1 MMKRWLVLFAL
12 TLSLPLHAAPAAD
25 MDPSAAAQLY
35 GQHCQSCHGADRLG
49 GMGPALLPE
58 SLERLKPAEIS
69 NTIRQGRSATQMAG
83 FAGQLSEEQIKQL
96 TAYVQ
101 SAPATPPR
109 WSDADMRASH
119 RQPVALSSLPA
130 KPQYTA
136 NPLNLFVVVE
146 AGDHHVTVLD
156 GDRFR
161 PITRFASHY
170 AVHGGPK
177 FSPDGRFVYFSSRD
191 GWVTQYDL
199 YSLQVVAD
207 IRVGLNTRNIAVS
220 DDGNWILAG
229 NTLPQTL
236 VLLDAHGLAPV
247 KTIAVRDAAGHPS
260 RVSAVYEA
268 APRHSFVVALKDV
281 PELWEISYD
290 RHAAPVYPGL
300 VHDYQMGE
308 ALAQPGFLT
317 PRVTP
322 LSMVLDD
329 FYFDPSYQHVLG
341 ASRSGQAQVI
351 SLDARS
357 KVADLPLDGMPH
369 LGSGI
374 SFERDGHRIM
384 ATPNLKGG
392 QLSFVD
398 MDSWQLIRQVQLPG
412 PGFFLRSHEN
422 TPYAWADSMMSAHKD
437 MLSIIDKRSLS
448 VVRQLVLRPGKTTA
462 HVEFT
467 RDGRHALVSV
477 MENPGELIVVD
488 AQTLR
493 EVAALPM
500 AKPIGKYNVFNKV
513 NRSEGTSH

>member
-1 MMKRWLVLFAL
+1 
-12 TLSLPLHAAPAAD
+12 
-25 MDPSAAAQLY
+25 
-35 GQHCQSCHGADRLG
+35 
-49 GMGPALLPE
+49 
-58 SLERLKPAEIS
+58 
-69 NTIRQGRSATQMAG
+69 
-83 FAGQLSEEQIKQL
+83 
-96 TAYVQ
+96 
-101 SAPATPPR
+101 
-109 WSDADMRASH
+109 MRASH

-290 RHAAPVYPGL
+290 RHAEPVYSGL
-300 VHDYQMGE
+300 VHDYKMGE
-308 ALAQPGFLT
+308 SLAQPGFLT

-329 FYFDPSYQHVLG
+329 FTSTRPTACAGCFAQRPG
-341 ASRSGQAQVI
+341 AGDQPGCAQQGGGPAAGWHAASGFRHQLRARWPPHHGHAQ
-351 SLDARS
+351 SQGRPA
-357 KVADLPLDGMPH
+357 
-369 LGSGI
+369 
-374 SFERDGHRIM
+374 
-384 ATPNLKGG
+384 
-392 QLSFVD
+392 QFVD
-398 MDSWQLIRQVQLPG
+398 MDSWQLIKQVQLPG

-437 MLSIIDKRSLS
+437 TLSIIDKRSLS

-467 RDGRHALVSV
+467 RDGRYALVSV

-493 EVAALPM
+493 EVAACPWPSPSANTM
-500 AKPIGKYNVFNKV
+500 CST
-513 NRSEGTSH
+513 R